1 MNISGRNGLREA
13 GGARDHSGRLVGG
26 RARPWLVWLVGAIA
40 LGVMAAAC
48 LLCLP
53 GVDGVRLLIRAT
65 ARTSLVFFLLAYT
78 GQAAVLTW
86 PGAWSSWQRRYRR
99 QWGWLLVTSHGL
111 HAVGIVSLAAVAP
124 DLFASLSP
132 PAQRIGPGVAY
143 VFIALMGL
151 TSFDRT
157 AAWLGKVWWARL
169 HTWGMHYLWLSF
181 LVANGKRVAAHPEYA
196 LPTGLL
202 VAALLWR
209 LWTRR
214 SRVIRAE
221 PASAGPA
228 SPTVW
233 RPAGSDRH

>member
-1 MNISGRNGLREA
+1 MNISGRNGPREA
-13 GGARDHSGRLVGG
+13 GGARGHSGRLVGG

-40 LGVMAAAC
+40 LSVMAVSS
-48 LLCLP
+48 LLWLP
-53 GVDGVRLLIRAT
+53 GVDGVRWLIRAT

-78 GQAAVLTW
+78 AQAAVQTW
-86 PGAWSSWQRRYRR
+86 PGAWSSWQRRHRR

-111 HAVGIVSLAAVAP
+111 HAAAIISLAVMAP
-124 DLFASLSP
+124 VLFETLSP
-132 PAQRIGPGVAY
+132 PAQRIGPGLAY

-169 HTWGMHYLWLSF
+169 HTWGMHYIWLSF

-196 LPTGLL
+196 LPVFLL
-202 VAALLWR
+202 LAALLWR
-209 LWTRR
+209 LWCQR
-214 SRVIRAE
+214 SRAFKAE

-228 SPTVW
+228 
-233 RPAGSDRH
+233 

>member
-1 MNISGRNGLREA
+1 MNFPGRSSPSEA
-13 GGARDHSGRLVGG
+13 GGEWGQSGRLVGG
-26 RARPWLVWLVGAIA
+26 GVRPWLVWLVGAVL
-40 LGVMAAAC
+40 LGLMAASC
-48 LLCLP
+48 LLWLP

-78 GQAAVLTW
+78 AQAAVLTW

-111 HAVGIVSLAAVAP
+111 HSAAIISLAMMAP
-124 DLFASLSP
+124 VLFATLSP
-132 PAQRIGPGVAY
+132 PAQRIGPGLAY

-169 HTWGMHYLWLSF
+169 HTWGMHYIWLSF

-196 LPTGLL
+196 MPTGLL
-202 VAALLWR
+202 IAAFLWR
-209 LWTRR
+209 QWCRR

-228 SPTVW
+228 
-233 RPAGSDRH
+233 